1 MQKNKTETRSRIHK
15 KIRSKISGTES
26 RPRLCV
32 FRSAEHMY
40 AQIINDDTATTLCA
54 ANDLGAK
61 RGQKLESAKKI
72 GQDIATKAKALNINT
87 VVFDRGGFPYK
98 GRIAA
103 LANAAREAGLQF

>member
-1 MQKNKTETRSRIHK
+1 MQKNKTEKRLRIHK

-32 FRSAEHMY
+32 FRSSEHIY
-40 AQIINDDTATTLCA
+40 AQIINDDTATTICT

-61 RGQKLESAKKI
+61 KGQKLESAKKI
-72 GQDIATKAKALNINT
+72 GQDIANKAKANNISV
-87 VVFDRGGFPYK
+87 VVFDRGGFPFK